1 MKKFLT
7 IIFTSLTFLVSSTIS
22 LNVFAANGGEGNKI
36 QSDTKEETTTTTYV
50 LALLDPIT
58 DTQIS
63 TARDERSAVGSS
75 TQSFDEKNDNSSTTI
90 STSTNIGKSTS
101 ETGDFSN
108 SIGTEIFEGTNDDRV
123 VSVESSSSDQVE
135 TTIVGDQNGVESVVS
150 DGQGEETTT
159 DTTGQTTTTTS
170 TTESE
175 TSTTE
180 LVVDEVPDT
189 NDNGLLKVLGICGAA
204 MAAGLLMTFG
214 KKED

>member
-63 TARDERSAVGSS
+63 TARDEGNAVGSS
-75 TQSFDEKNDNSSTTI
+75 TQSFDEKNDNSSTAI
-90 STSTNIGKSTS
+90 STSTNTGKSTS
-101 ETGDFSN
+101 EIGDFSN
-108 SIGTEIFEGTNDDRV
+108 SIETEIFEGTNDDRV

-135 TTIVGDQNGVESVVS
+135 TIIVGD
-150 DGQGEETTT
+150 
-159 DTTGQTTTTTS
+159 
-170 TTESE
+170 
-175 TSTTE
+175 
-180 LVVDEVPDT
+180 
-189 NDNGLLKVLGICGAA
+189 
-204 MAAGLLMTFG
+204 
-214 KKED
+214 